1 MTLSTQQRPAW
12 RRPAALALLLAA
24 SLLAGCANVGQAPPG
39 NLNGLPNNPTENQQ
53 AAQINTELAVGYLR
67 EGHMDVAVEKA
78 KRAVYYDNNFA
89 PAHHAYALILDRLG
103 ETQKAGEEFAR
114 AYALDPHNSDLDN
127 NYATFLCGQKDF
139 SKAQDLFKRAYSDP
153 LYKTPEFALANSGVC
168 YESANDNANA
178 IAQFNAA
185 LARMPGYGPALL
197 GLARVHYAEGKFEAA
212 AADMKRYEAMNRHTP
227 DTLQLAIRIDRATG
241 DQQSLAN
248 HVLILKGRFPD
259 SPVTK
264 WFDSGAK

>member
-1 MTLSTQQRPAW
+1 MILATRY
-12 RRPAALALLLAA
+12 RRIGRTALPLALLLA
-24 SLLAGCANVGQAPPG
+24 STLLAGCANMNRTPPG

-53 AAQINTELAVGYLR
+53 AAQINTELAVGYFR

-78 KRAVYYDNNFA
+78 KRAIYYDNNFA

-103 ETQKAGEEFAR
+103 ETQKAGDEFAR
-114 AYALDPHNSDLDN
+114 AYALDSHNSDLDN
-127 NYATFLCGQKDF
+127 NYATYLCGQKQYG
-139 SKAQDLFKRAYSDP
+139 KAQELFQRAYTDP

-168 YESANDNANA
+168 YESAQDNAQA
-178 IAQFNAA
+178 ITQFNSA
-185 LARMPGYGPALL
+185 LDRMPGYGPALL
-197 GLARVHYAEGKFEAA
+197 GLARVHYAEGKFAA
-212 AADMKRYEAMNRHTP
+212 AAQDMKRYETNNRNTP

-259 SPVTK
+259 SPAAK